1 MLHVHMRFA
10 AIVIVATARAA
21 HAKTGFTKSNALYMY
36 EDPPGMLRF
45 FWIAG
50 TVSAIVAGAISVYN
64 IRLHI
69 RAAKAQGF
77 GQDELMKSYGAR
89 ANRLI
94 ALLLMPL
101 TFSLTAA
108 VQMFLPGAAEL
119 LSLMRTCQMALSM
132 NVIIEL
138 LFLLNGSQKQ
148 IVSNLPQEPIAVF
161 GKPPLCCIFGWSCCA
176 QKVELWHLR
185 FFVFGLQQFMVLL
198 PLVGAID
205 TFNQQYAESGVFASL
220 DKACGVIVA
229 VSTLFGMWSFKCLLP
244 LMTETINSRSASRNS
259 LSAME
264 HFLLFQMLFSKV
276 VDKALPFIVKNDLQ
290 GDGWVMPNEVF
301 VQVVGGFLICCVQLF
316 LAVLGLD
323 AYSADPA
330 MYPPVNFATDLPP
343 DTLAV
348 LDMGGI
354 DPDKWTRLQELKD
367 DASERFEPPAPLL
380 LGHLNPRE
388 SKEFPGAKPKSEH
401 V

>member
-132 NVIIEL
+132 NLIVEL

-176 QKVELWHLR
+176 QKVKLGHLR

-198 PLVGAID
+198 PLVGVID
-205 TFNQQYAESGVFASL
+205 AFNQPYVEHGVFASL
-220 DKACGVIVA
+220 DKICGTIAA
-229 VSTLFGMWSFKCLLP
+229 VSTLVGMWSFKCLLP
-244 LMTETINSRSASRNS
+244 LMTETISTKSMDKSR
-259 LSAME
+259 LGMME
-264 HFLLFQMLFSKV
+264 QYVLMQMLFNRLMEKV
-276 VDKALPFIVKNDLQ
+276 LPIALKSDLQ
-290 GDGWVMPNEVF
+290 AKSWVMPNAHFLQIVT
-301 VQVVGGFLICCVQLF
+301 GFITCVVQLL
-316 LAVLGLD
+316 LALLALQAFSVGHE
-323 AYSADPA
+323 
-330 MYPPVNFATDLPP
+330 MYPPVNFGADLPP
-343 DTLAV
+343 DTLAI

-354 DPDKWTRLQELKD
+354 DPDKWTRLQELKVSHD
-367 DASERFEPPAPLL
+367 DAAALLAQRRGSDGTYSSE
-380 LGHLNPRE
+380 E
-388 SKEFPGAKPKSEH
+388 SSDACA
-401 V
+401 